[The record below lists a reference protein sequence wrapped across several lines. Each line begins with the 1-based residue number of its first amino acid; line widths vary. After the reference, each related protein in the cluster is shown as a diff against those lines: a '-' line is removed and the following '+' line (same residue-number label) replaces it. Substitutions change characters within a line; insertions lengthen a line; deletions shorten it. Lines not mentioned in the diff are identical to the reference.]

1 MGCFRDFHPTT
12 INLNLIGLGEDIPSP
27 LWNYMLDY
35 FLELFTTTAIQLV
48 PWIPGVF
55 GVYLIIDLVSG
66 LLFKER

>member
-1 MGCFRDFHPTT
+1 
-12 INLNLIGLGEDIPSP
+12 
-27 LWNYMLDY
+27 MLDY
-35 FLELFTTTAIQLV
+35 FLELFTTTATQLV